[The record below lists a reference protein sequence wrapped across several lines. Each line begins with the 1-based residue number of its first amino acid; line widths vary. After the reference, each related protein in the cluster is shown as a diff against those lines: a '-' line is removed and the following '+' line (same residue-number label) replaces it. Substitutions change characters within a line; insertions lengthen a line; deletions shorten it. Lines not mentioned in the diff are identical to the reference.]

1 MCTTLI
7 LLGEVYDR
15 HLLTSY
21 QRISDRMINKIDRV
35 TSLMTEHGF
44 DQFYQ
49 HILEFQQKWLFAK
62 DGMTTRKDKYE
73 VNLEPITIEQLR
85 KPIIIVLCLNGIA
98 GILFIAEIV
107 VFKWLEWRK
116 RKQLTIDNAA
126 FILVSSLSDSVFYR
140 PSTDFANCRK
150 AAQAEIRAK
159 VSETF
164 FKTMQNCTTQK
175 GNY

>member
-1 MCTTLI
+1 M
-7 LLGEVYDR
+7 
-15 HLLTSY
+15 
-21 QRISDRMINKIDRV
+21 
-35 TSLMTEHGF
+35 
-44 DQFYQ
+44 
-49 HILEFQQKWLFAK
+49 FAK

-126 FILVSSLSDSVFYR
+126 FILVS
-140 PSTDFANCRK
+140 
-150 AAQAEIRAK
+150 
-159 VSETF
+159 
-164 FKTMQNCTTQK
+164 
-175 GNY
+175 